1 MKQKQLIA
9 ICLIINSLVV
19 LLCGCGGIDKEKLA
33 KLKKELQKNST
44 SISQT
49 LTETTTIETTT
60 ENVIPSST
68 KFIAQGNTTLMNFL
82 MACEDNGYSILKP
95 HRDDDI
101 VTAFAKGENASFTIK
116 YFCESQHVFMVKI
129 VNNNMATSDEYM
141 DCVMAMAKSINPDI
155 NTSKLK
161 SNVKKSIKNPNRG
174 FVTEQTY
181 FDYDSA
187 VGTFTIT
194 H

>member
-9 ICLIINSLVV
+9 VCLIINSLVV

-49 LTETTTIETTT
+49 VTETTTVETTT

-82 MACEDNGYSILKP
+82 MACEDNGYSILNP

-116 YFCESQHVFMVKI
+116 YFCENQHVFMVKI
-129 VNNNMATSDEYM
+129 VNNNMATSDEYI
-141 DCVMAMAKSINPDI
+141 DCIMAMAKSINPDI

-161 SNVKKSIKNPNRG
+161 SSVKKSIKKPNKG
-174 FVTEQTY
+174 LVVEQTY
-181 FDYDSA
+181 FDYDSTI
-187 VGTFTIT
+187 GTFTIT

>member
-68 KFIAQGNTTLMNFL
+68 KFIAQGNTTLMNFFYGL
-82 MACEDNGYSILKP
+82 
-95 HRDDDI
+95 
-101 VTAFAKGENASFTIK
+101 
-116 YFCESQHVFMVKI
+116 
-129 VNNNMATSDEYM
+129 
-141 DCVMAMAKSINPDI
+141 
-155 NTSKLK
+155 
-161 SNVKKSIKNPNRG
+161 
-174 FVTEQTY
+174 
-181 FDYDSA
+181 
-187 VGTFTIT
+187 
-194 H
+194 

>member
-1 MKQKQLIA
+1 
-9 ICLIINSLVV
+9 
-19 LLCGCGGIDKEKLA
+19 
-33 KLKKELQKNST
+33 
-44 SISQT
+44 
-49 LTETTTIETTT
+49 
-60 ENVIPSST
+60 
-68 KFIAQGNTTLMNFL
+68 
-82 MACEDNGYSILKP
+82 
-95 HRDDDI
+95 
-101 VTAFAKGENASFTIK
+101 
-116 YFCESQHVFMVKI
+116 
-129 VNNNMATSDEYM
+129 
-141 DCVMAMAKSINPDI
+141 MAMAKSINPDI